1 MKRNFIIRTVII
13 VILVIALVIGLSY
26 YFIKESG
33 KKYEIEAINQYNY
46 FVLRTNDEFGVIDR
60 TGSIIIEAKYDDV
73 KIPNPEK
80 AIFVCYEGEETK
92 ILNEHNEEILTN
104 YNDVLPIQ
112 LKNITSDLMY
122 EKSVF
127 KYQENGKFGL
137 ISLEGK
143 KITKPIYD
151 SIEGLSYKEGELL
164 IKKDGKYGVIN
175 IKGKTLIKNE
185 YDQINVDGYYNMENG
200 YRSAGY
206 IVSNTTNEGYRYG
219 YINNKG
225 KKLLETEYNQL
236 NRVIDINDN
245 ENSYIIASKNGRFGT
260 FKNEEQLIPNE
271 YQLIEYDEGNNIFT
285 IAMNKKYGV
294 ANIDGKI
301 IVPAEYN
308 QIDITG
314 IYIYAKNEQG
324 TTVYDTFG
332 NQANIDTDIAI
343 LNTSNEKY
351 KIRINNKNGTK
362 YGVIGKNGEQIIDE
376 KYTYVEYLYDNYFIA
391 SDANSKLGIID
402 DKDNVKIQ
410 FGNDSLQKIDGTD
423 VIETTEASGNVKKL
437 YSRTMEKICELSD
450 SNVEFKGEYIKIFNK
465 DDVKYFDKQGKELK
479 NTEVYPNNT
488 LFATKVDGKWGF
500 ANKSG
505 TVVVEPKYD
514 EVTEFNSYGYAA
526 VKQDGKW
533 GAINVNGDI
542 TAEIQYVLDDDIE
555 PSFIGK
561 YYQIKYGFGE
571 IYYTNNET

>member
-33 KKYEIEAINQYNY
+33 KKYEIEAISQYNY

-60 TGSIIIEAKYDDV
+60 TGNIIIEAKYDDV

>member
-33 KKYEIEAINQYNY
+33 KKYEIEAISQYNY

-60 TGSIIIEAKYDDV
+60 TGNIIIEAKYDDV

-185 YDQINVDGYYNMENG
+185 CDQINVDGYYNMENG

>member
-33 KKYEIEAINQYNY
+33 KKYEIEAISQYNY

-60 TGSIIIEAKYDDV
+60 TGNIIIEAKYDDV

-80 AIFVCYEGEETK
+80 AIFVCYEGEKTK

-236 NRVIDINDN
+236 NRVIDISDN

-260 FKNEEQLIPNE
+260 FKNEDQLIPNE
-271 YQLIEYDEGNNIFT
+271 YQSIEYDEGNNIFT

-314 IYIYAKNEQG
+314 IYIYAKNDQG
-324 TTVYDTFG
+324 TTVYDTSG

-505 TVVVEPKYD
+505 TIVVEPKYD

-571 IYYTNNET
+571 IYYTNN

>member
-60 TGSIIIEAKYDDV
+60 TGNIIIEAKYDDV

-423 VIETTEASGNVKKL
+423 VIETTEASGHVKKL
-437 YSRTMEKICELSD
+437 YSRTMEQIGELSD

>member
-60 TGSIIIEAKYDDV
+60 TGNIIIEAKYDDV

-505 TVVVEPKYD
+505 TVVVESKYD

>member
-13 VILVIALVIGLSY
+13 VILVVALVIGLSY

-33 KKYEIEAINQYNY
+33 KKYEIEAISQYNY

-60 TGSIIIEAKYDDV
+60 TGNIIIEAKYDDV

-80 AIFVCYEGEETK
+80 AIFVCYEGEKTK

-104 YNDVLPIQ
+104 YNDILPIQ

-260 FKNEEQLIPNE
+260 FKNEDQLIPNE
-271 YQLIEYDEGNNIFT
+271 YQSIEYDEGNNIFT
-285 IAMNKKYGV
+285 IAINKKYGV

-314 IYIYAKNEQG
+314 IYIYAKNDQG
-324 TTVYDTFG
+324 TTVYDTSG

-505 TVVVEPKYD
+505 TIVVEPKYD

-571 IYYTNNET
+571 IYYTNN

>member
-60 TGSIIIEAKYDDV
+60 TGNIIIEAKYDDV

>member
-60 TGSIIIEAKYDDV
+60 TGNIIIEAKYDDV

-151 SIEGLSYKEGELL
+151 SIGGLSYKEGELL

>member
-1 MKRNFIIRTVII
+1 
-13 VILVIALVIGLSY
+13 
-26 YFIKESG
+26 
-33 KKYEIEAINQYNY
+33 
-46 FVLRTNDEFGVIDR
+46 
-60 TGSIIIEAKYDDV
+60 
-73 KIPNPEK
+73 
-80 AIFVCYEGEETK
+80 
-92 ILNEHNEEILTN
+92 
-104 YNDVLPIQ
+104 
-112 LKNITSDLMY
+112 MY

>member
-33 KKYEIEAINQYNY
+33 KKYEIEAISQYNY

-60 TGSIIIEAKYDDV
+60 TGNIIIEAKYDDV

-260 FKNEEQLIPNE
+260 FKNEDQLIPNE
-271 YQLIEYDEGNNIFT
+271 YQSIEYDEGNNIFT

-314 IYIYAKNEQG
+314 IYIYAKNDQG
-324 TTVYDTFG
+324 TTIYDTSG

-402 DKDNVKIQ
+402 DKNNVKIQ
-410 FGNDSLQKIDGTD
+410 FENDSLQKIDGTD

-505 TVVVEPKYD
+505 TIVVEPKYD

-571 IYYTNNET
+571 IYYTNN

>member
-60 TGSIIIEAKYDDV
+60 TGNIIIEAKYDDV

-314 IYIYAKNEQG
+314 IYIYAKKEQG

>member
-33 KKYEIEAINQYNY
+33 KKYEIEAISQYNY

-60 TGSIIIEAKYDDV
+60 TGNIIIEAKYDDV

-80 AIFVCYEGEETK
+80 AIFVCYEGEKTK

-314 IYIYAKNEQG
+314 IYIYAKNDQG
-324 TTVYDTFG
+324 TC
-332 NQANIDTDIAI
+332 
-343 LNTSNEKY
+343 
-351 KIRINNKNGTK
+351 
-362 YGVIGKNGEQIIDE
+362 
-376 KYTYVEYLYDNYFIA
+376 YFRF
-391 SDANSKLGIID
+391 L
-402 DKDNVKIQ
+402 
-410 FGNDSLQKIDGTD
+410 
-423 VIETTEASGNVKKL
+423 
-437 YSRTMEKICELSD
+437 D
-450 SNVEFKGEYIKIFNK
+450 SN
-465 DDVKYFDKQGKELK
+465 
-479 NTEVYPNNT
+479 
-488 LFATKVDGKWGF
+488 
-500 ANKSG
+500 
-505 TVVVEPKYD
+505 
-514 EVTEFNSYGYAA
+514 A
-526 VKQDGKW
+526 V
-533 GAINVNGDI
+533 
-542 TAEIQYVLDDDIE
+542 
-555 PSFIGK
+555 
-561 YYQIKYGFGE
+561 
-571 IYYTNNET
+571 

>member
-33 KKYEIEAINQYNY
+33 KKYEIEAISQYNY

-60 TGSIIIEAKYDDV
+60 TGNIIIEAKYDDV

-80 AIFVCYEGEETK
+80 AIFVCYEGEKTK

-260 FKNEEQLIPNE
+260 FKNEDQLITNE
-271 YQLIEYDEGNNIFT
+271 YQSIEYDEGNNIFT

-314 IYIYAKNEQG
+314 IYIYAKNDQG
-324 TTVYDTFG
+324 TTVYDTSG

-402 DKDNVKIQ
+402 DKNNVKIQ
-410 FGNDSLQKIDGTD
+410 FENDSLQKIDGTD

-505 TVVVEPKYD
+505 TIVVEPKYD

-571 IYYTNNET
+571 IYYTNN

>member
-33 KKYEIEAINQYNY
+33 KKYEIEAISQYNY

-60 TGSIIIEAKYDDV
+60 TGNIIIEAKYDDV

-260 FKNEEQLIPNE
+260 FKNEDQLIPNE
-271 YQLIEYDEGNNIFT
+271 YQSIEYDEGNNIFT

-314 IYIYAKNEQG
+314 IYIYAKNDQG
-324 TTVYDTFG
+324 TTVYDTSG

-402 DKDNVKIQ
+402 DKNNVKIQ
-410 FGNDSLQKIDGTD
+410 FENDSLQKIDGTD
-423 VIETTEASGNVKKL
+423 VIETTEASGTVKKL

-505 TVVVEPKYD
+505 TIVVEPKYD

>member
-60 TGSIIIEAKYDDV
+60 TGNIIIEAKYDDV

-137 ISLEGK
+137 ISLDGK

>member
-1 MKRNFIIRTVII
+1 
-13 VILVIALVIGLSY
+13 
-26 YFIKESG
+26 
-33 KKYEIEAINQYNY
+33 
-46 FVLRTNDEFGVIDR
+46 
-60 TGSIIIEAKYDDV
+60 
-73 KIPNPEK
+73 
-80 AIFVCYEGEETK
+80 
-92 ILNEHNEEILTN
+92 
-104 YNDVLPIQ
+104 
-112 LKNITSDLMY
+112 
-122 EKSVF
+122 
-127 KYQENGKFGL
+127 
-137 ISLEGK
+137 
-143 KITKPIYD
+143 
-151 SIEGLSYKEGELL
+151 
-164 IKKDGKYGVIN
+164 
-175 IKGKTLIKNE
+175 
-185 YDQINVDGYYNMENG
+185 
-200 YRSAGY
+200 
-206 IVSNTTNEGYRYG
+206 
-219 YINNKG
+219 
-225 KKLLETEYNQL
+225 
-236 NRVIDINDN
+236 
-245 ENSYIIASKNGRFGT
+245 
-260 FKNEEQLIPNE
+260 
-271 YQLIEYDEGNNIFT
+271 
-285 IAMNKKYGV
+285 MNKKYGV